1 MQGKEI
7 AYCNLGL
14 KVITGAI
21 LELMNIPVEEALS
34 RVNYGKGDTLGLDAI
49 PELSILDGVNMFDNM
64 AVVITEETDK
74 FTAPQWNDS
83 SNPKDQYFTLFSD
96 PTDRSKF
103 LQYFLQKLANENLG
117 KKIGELLEEKNAA
130 EFWENLDWLNKYNEK
145 PAKITGAT
153 TAITCIY
160 QGKVIFTV
168 IGNYITQT
176 IYLACQ
182 AGIYE
187 FQLPSYNDRERF
199 SQIDLDLVIE
209 AGKTISFPTAASICK
224 TATDYRR
231 FVTFLGKSGY
241 AENLAASNIFCN
253 ATEKFLHHPEPGGPS
268 RILYLSN
275 LQKDHGPIGFI
286 LYNGEKIGEW
296 IHSLAFVKWAKNNH
310 GNPALKLFEIS
321 TQNAMFKEG
330 ILMSNTEAYSFFR
343 FSDMYGKYL
352 DLSRL
357 QPFKTPSHFRS
368 MLLATQADN
377 RDINN
382 LMYKNSYREVSGC
395 L

>member
-34 RVNYGKGDTLGLDAI
+34 KVKYGKGDTLGLDAV
-49 PELSILDGVNMFDNM
+49 PELSILDGVNTFDNM

-74 FTAPQWNDS
+74 FTAPYWNDS
-83 SNPKDQYFTLFSD
+83 SNPKDQYFMLFSD

-103 LQYFLQKLANENLG
+103 LQYFLEKLANGSMG
-117 KKIGELLEEKNAA
+117 KQIGELLEEKNAV
-130 EFWENLDWLNKYNEK
+130 ELWENLDWPKKYNEK

-160 QGKVIFTV
+160 QGRVIFTV

-187 FQLPSYNDRERF
+187 FQLPIYNERDKF
-199 SQIDLDLVIE
+199 SQIDLDRVIE
-209 AGKTISFPTAASICK
+209 EGKKIAFPSAGFICK
-224 TATDYRR
+224 KADDFRK

-241 AENLAASNIFCN
+241 AENLKSSNIFCSE
-253 ATEKFLHHPEPGGPS
+253 TDKFLHHPEPGGPS
-268 RILYLSN
+268 RILYLSTF
-275 LQKDHGPIGFI
+275 QQGHGPIGFI

-296 IHSLAFVKWAKNNH
+296 IHSLAFVKWARNNY

-330 ILMSNTEAYSFFR
+330 ILMSNTESYSIFR
-343 FSDMYGKYL
+343 FSDIHGKYL

-357 QPFKTPSHFRS
+357 QPFATPSRFRS

-382 LMYKNSYREVSGC
+382 IMYKNSYREVSEC